1 MSAIAVDAGTSLIKA
16 VVFDESGR
24 EVAVARHATEVRR
37 PHPGWAEQDMTA
49 VWRAV
54 VAAVNEVIPS
64 APADDGLLALNA
76 QSSGCCPVDDL
87 GAPNGTAEQWSRR

>member
-16 VVFDESGR
+16 VVFDETGR

-49 VWRAV
+49 VWHAM
-54 VAAVNEVIPS
+54 VAAVNEV
-64 APADDGLLALNA
+64 
-76 QSSGCCPVDDL
+76 
-87 GAPNGTAEQWSRR
+87 